1 MGILVAD
8 LVGDLPV
15 YGFSAAGEVRVR
27 DNPVAV
33 EIGEGQQQPVTH
45 SKPERRRLGRS
56 GSAEEHPGIISAN
69 QAQNRANFG
78 TQVDYGELASAERR
92 VAVGVEQH
100 VKAPRVHKREAVEVD
115 ENRARVAQAPE
126 LILEDGRAL
135 HVQLASEEQHGRRP
149 FRPQLDLKVVRR
161 LDGLSH

>member
-1 MGILVAD
+1 MGVLVAD

-15 YGFSAAGEVRVR
+15 YGFGAAGEVWVR

-33 EIGEGQQQPVTH
+33 EIGEGQEQPVTH
-45 SKPERRRLGRS
+45 AKPERRRLGRPW
-56 GSAEEHPGIISAN
+56 SAEEHPGIISVN
-69 QAQNRANFG
+69 QAQNRTDFG

-100 VKAPRVHKREAVEVD
+100 VKAARVHERQAVEVD
-115 ENRARVAQAPE
+115 ENRVCVAQAAE
-126 LILEDGRAL
+126 LILEDGCAL
-135 HVQLASEEQHGRRP
+135 HVQLASEEQHGRRS
-149 FRPQLDLKVVRR
+149 FRAQLDLKVVRR